1 MKKRLFKCLFAI
13 VLLCSAVFVFMA
25 CNKHEC
31 KFDKQIVDQAYFVSN
46 ATCTEKAKYYL
57 SCECGEFG
65 DGTFG
70 YGEALG
76 HEFTKYT
83 YNNDAKCE
91 EDGTE
96 TATCDNGC
104 GTMDIKTKLGT
115 ALGHDFN
122 DYISD
127 DNATFEKDGT
137 KTSLCSRYGCI
148 EQNTIIDEGSKL
160 IQIKA
165 YVDGEL
171 FATLFTSKKQ
181 NYKIELP
188 KKPQDITT
196 NKYIEKYFYGWFIDE
211 YCSLPVEKEQNF
223 ETSSSIYAKWIKT
236 DSTVFN
242 YKVSNG
248 EATITGRKNKTQTL
262 LVIPSFINSFP
273 VRIGNGAFSD
283 DKILKKVIICDGVEI
298 IHGQAFSWCD
308 SLEEIFIPSSIKK
321 IGPYAF
327 SNCYRLF
334 KIHWNAINCFLFKDN
349 FADDSWQYC
358 SSFLGLPAIKTD
370 VIIGEKVEYID
381 ARIFMD
387 GHYHTEFK
395 SFVFEN
401 PQGWYRYYINEFG
414 NMTECLMIEDINI
427 AFVQENNYRYG
438 KKEYKFD

>member
-65 DGTFG
+65 DETFG
-70 YGEALG
+70 YGE
-76 HEFTKYT
+76 
-83 YNNDAKCE
+83 
-91 EDGTE
+91 
-96 TATCDNGC
+96 
-104 GTMDIKTKLGT
+104 

-148 EQNTIIDEGSKL
+148 EKNIIIDEGSKL

-248 EATITGRKNKTQTL
+248 EATIIGRKNTTQTL

-273 VRIGNGAFSD
+273 VRIGNGAFRD

-298 IHGQAFSWCD
+298 IQGSAFSWCD

-334 KIHWNAINCFLFKDN
+334 KIHWNAINCVLFKDN
-349 FADDSWQYC
+349 FVGDSWQYC
-358 SSFLGLPAIKTD
+358 SSFLGLPTIKTD

-387 GHYHTEFK
+387 GHNRTKFK

-401 PQGWYRYYINEFG
+401 PKGWYRYYINEFG
-414 NMTECLMIEDINI
+414 NITECLMIEDINI
-427 AFVQENNYRYG
+427 AFVQQNNYRYG

>member
-1 MKKRLFKCLFAI
+1 MKRKHLMTILTLTLA
-13 VLLCSAVFVFMA
+13 LCSILGLTA
-25 CNKHEC
+25 CGHEHSYTTS
-31 KFDKQIVDQAYFVSN
+31 VTAP
-46 ATCTEKAKYYL
+46 TCTEQGYTTYTC
-57 SCECGEFG
+57 SCG
-65 DGTFG
+65 DS
-70 YGEALG
+70 YVDDYVDALD
-76 HEFTKYT
+76 HDFKDYI
-83 YNNDAKCE
+83 YNNDTKCE
-91 EDGTE
+91 VDGTE
-96 TATCDNGC
+96 TAICGNGC
-104 GTMDIKTKLGT
+104 GTLDIKTKLGT

-223 ETSSSIYAKWIKT
+223 KTSSSIYAKWIKT

-273 VRIGNGAFSD
+273 VRIGNSAFKD
-283 DKILKKVIICDGVEI
+283 DKILRKVIICDGIEI
-298 IHGQAFSWCD
+298 IQGHAFSWCD

-334 KIHWNAINCFLFKDN
+334 KIHWNAINCGLFNDN
-349 FADDSWQYC
+349 IVGDGWQYC
-358 SSFLGLPAIKTD
+358 SSFLGLPANKTD

-387 GHYHTEFK
+387 GYDRTEFK

-414 NMTECLMIEDINI
+414 NITECLMIEDINI
-427 AFVQENNYRYG
+427 AFVQQNNYRYG

>member
-1 MKKRLFKCLFAI
+1 MKRKHLMTILTLTLA
-13 VLLCSAVFVFMA
+13 LCSILGLTA
-25 CNKHEC
+25 CGHE
-31 KFDKQIVDQAYFVSN
+31 QSYTTHEHSYTTSVTAP
-46 ATCTEKAKYYL
+46 TCTEQGYTTYTC
-57 SCECGEFG
+57 SCG
-65 DGTFG
+65 DS
-70 YGEALG
+70 YVDDYVDAL
-76 HEFTKYT
+76 
-83 YNNDAKCE
+83 D
-91 EDGTE
+91 
-96 TATCDNGC
+96 
-104 GTMDIKTKLGT
+104 
-115 ALGHDFN
+115 HDFK

-171 FATLFTSKKQ
+171 FATLVTSKKQ

-188 KKPQDITT
+188 EKPQDITT
-196 NKYIEKYFYGWFIDE
+196 NKYIEKYFYGWFMDE

-223 ETSSSIYAKWIKT
+223 ETNSSIYAKWIKT

-273 VRIGNGAFSD
+273 VRIGNEAFSD

-298 IHGQAFSWCD
+298 IQGSAFSWCD

-334 KIHWNAINCFLFKDN
+334 KIHWNAINCVLFKDN
-349 FADDSWQYC
+349 YVGDGWQYC
-358 SSFLGLPAIKTD
+358 SSFVGLPANKTD

-387 GHYHTEFK
+387 GHYSTEFK

-414 NMTECLMIEDINI
+414 NITECLMIEDINI
-427 AFVQENNYRYG
+427 AFVQQNNYRYG